1 MGPSIAGLLVMAV
14 FFTGLMMMSRTILA
28 GEVVVSRAMTDA
40 AWYSSKR
47 VNTDLRITNVNLTPG
62 SECNLTIAVENRGTT
77 SIVDFRHMDVI
88 VQFFGGNNISQRL
101 VYNSSGSPSISGEWG
116 RSFPSG
122 SNLHEPGIFN
132 PGETMT
138 VTGKLTLL
146 AGDYSGS
153 DIYLGED
160 ETANLSANETT
171 LPVTDASVFVQGQD
185 VMIEDEKLNITS
197 IFGDELTVTRGEG
210 STDPNVHANGIGIW
224 TLDDAVVVVG
234 SPNGVAAAATL
245 ADLVVPCP

>member
-47 VNTDLRITNVNLTPG
+47 INTDLRITNVNLTPG
-62 SECNLTIAVENRGTT
+62 SECNLTVAVENRGTT

-101 VYNSSGSPSISGEWG
+101 VYNSNGSPSISGEWA
-116 RSFPSG
+116 RSFPPG
-122 SNLHEPGIFN
+122 SNLFEPGLFN

-138 VTGKLTLL
+138 INGQLTLL
-146 AGDYSGS
+146 PGADSGS
-153 DIYLGED
+153 YIDEGGLFSSIDTTLTVSDATVFVEGQDIMIDSEKLKITSLNGQQMTVSRAVPPTTAGTHPD
-160 ETANLSANETT
+160 ET
-171 LPVTDASVFVQGQD
+171 
-185 VMIEDEKLNITS
+185 S
-197 IFGDELTVTRGEG
+197 ILV
-210 STDPNVHANGIGIW
+210 
-224 TLDDAVVVVG
+224 LDNAVVVVG
-234 SPNGVAAAATL
+234 SPNGVTAAATL